1 MSLLS
6 VAELV
11 LQFAVKYLAPAEM
24 KVAAVCLS
32 VYPPAQ
38 VTFVTVSFLQ
48 QPTFPPV
55 SYTVSKMTIDSMEGT
70 AIGMPLF
77 MELHNTDLKL
87 SGEKVVGECKDCITR
102 AF

>member
-1 MSLLS
+1 
-6 VAELV
+6 V

-32 VYPPAQ
+32 IYPPAQ

-55 SYTVSKMTIDSMEGT
+55 SYTANKMTIDSVEGI
-70 AIGMPLF
+70 AVGMPLF
-77 MELHNTDLKL
+77 VVLHNTLISNSTEGK
-87 SGEKVVGECKDCITR
+87 
-102 AF
+102 